1 MTRASS
7 SSPAPGLAVA
17 ANLVFA
23 LAADGFWSALLWRG
37 LAGVGLAGTYMP
49 GLRVLTDRDDSAEKS
64 RAVTFYTASYSVGV
78 SLSFLFTG
86 LLAGIFGWRIGF
98 ALLALGPLVALAI
111 ALFCVAGHR
120 PKAGP
125 RRPLFNFRP
134 VFANRRAL
142 GYILAYSAHGYEL
155 TAMRAWMV
163 AFLGFAATARGIG
176 EDHGATAIAAVFSVI
191 GLPASV
197 LGNELSVRFG
207 RRRVLIAIM
216 TVSAVLGAVIGFSPG
231 LPYRNRRRPDPVLR
245 RHLHGGFG
253 LSHLGRHLGLAAG
266 GARGDHRRLFHL
278 GICRRLHR
286 PALRRYRAGSGR
298 RPGGGRGLD
307 RRLHRDRARR
317 LDRSAGALASRQRAR
332 LLSALGAGMGLLI
345 DGQQSGGI
353 HLGVALGGRERGM
366 AQQLLDR
373 AQIAAAGQEMGGEAV
388 AQRMRRG
395 RHRQP
400 EQQAQAL
407 QAVLHDARM
416 QRPAAR
422 AQEQRL
428 MLEGAGRR
436 DSRRG
441 RPPRP
446 PAPARRAACAPCR

>member
-1 MTRASS
+1 MIALRGRPLVFAMSIGEIGTLLPNFAFAALTPTFIAVWGMSNTEAGWIAGISAFGYMAAVPLLMSLTDRHDARLIFI
-7 SSPAPGLAVA
+7 AGAGLAVI

-86 LLAGIFGWRIGF
+86 LLAGSFGWRIGF

-197 LGNELSVRFG
+197 FGNELSVRFG

-216 TVSAVLGAVIGFSPG
+216 
-231 LPYRNRRRPDPVLR
+231 
-245 RHLHGGFG
+245 
-253 LSHLGRHLGLAAG
+253 
-266 GARGDHRRLFHL
+266 
-278 GICRRLHR
+278 
-286 PALRRYRAGSGR
+286 
-298 RPGGGRGLD
+298 
-307 RRLHRDRARR
+307 
-317 LDRSAGALASRQRAR
+317 
-332 LLSALGAGMGLLI
+332 
-345 DGQQSGGI
+345 
-353 HLGVALGGRERGM
+353 
-366 AQQLLDR
+366 
-373 AQIAAAGQEMGGEAV
+373 
-388 AQRMRRG
+388 
-395 RHRQP
+395 
-400 EQQAQAL
+400 
-407 QAVLHDARM
+407 
-416 QRPAAR
+416 
-422 AQEQRL
+422 
-428 MLEGAGRR
+428 
-436 DSRRG
+436 
-441 RPPRP
+441 
-446 PAPARRAACAPCR
+446 